1 MITFPELNLE
11 FNINKVAFSFF
22 NINIYWYAIIIVL
35 AIIIALIIL
44 KINENK
50 CNIRFS
56 IMIDLSIYLIPISF
70 IGARIYYILFN
81 PNPYIENPIEVFNI
95 RNGGLAIYGG
105 IIAGIIT
112 CYVFCK
118 KRKINFLDLLDYL
131 APSLAIGQAIGRIGN
146 FVNIEAYGTK
156 TDNILRMRIYE
167 NGNYTEVHPTFLY
180 ESLSTLLIF
189 SVLMIL
195 IRKRKFKGE
204 IVCIYFIL
212 YSFARFWIE
221 GLRIDSLMFLNFRIS
236 QILSLAIFAISIA
249 ILSYNVIKHRKMKN
263 IIENW
268 HTKKYENAVYLL
280 KYW

>member
-56 IMIDLSIYLIPISF
+56 IMIDLAIYLIPISF

-263 IIENW
+263 IIEN
-268 HTKKYENAVYLL
+268 
-280 KYW
+280 